1 MDRTT
6 LAIRVSTILGFLM
19 IGAFVVYGFQLDI
32 FTSSSAFS
40 TYIISLGIIAPIAF
54 ILIQGIQVVIP
65 ILPGAIGCI
74 AGVIAFGPV
83 FGLIYSYIGIC
94 IGSIG
99 AFLISQRYG
108 MPVVRKFIN
117 PKKLDKYMNWLD
129 KGNKF
134 EKLFAIAILLPIAPD
149 DLLCFLAGLTKMKLR
164 NFSVIILLCKPP
176 AIAIYSLTLAGMI
189 SLTGF

>member
-6 LAIRVSTILGFLM
+6 FTIRISTALGFLL
-19 IGAFVVYGFQLDI
+19 IGTFAVYGFQQGI
-32 FTSSSAFS
+32 FTSSGAFS
-40 TYIISLGIIAPIAF
+40 AYILSLGIIAPIIF
-54 ILIQGIQVVIP
+54 ILIQGIQVIIP

-83 FGLIYSYIGIC
+83 LGLLYSYIGIS

-99 AFLISQRYG
+99 AFLISKRYG
-108 MPVVRKFIN
+108 LPIVKKFIS

-134 EKLFAIAILLPIAPD
+134 EKLFAIAILLPVAPD

-176 AIAIYSLTLAGMI
+176 AIAIYSLALAGMI